1 MSLPRISKLSTG
13 AKILTLQIIICGLL
27 LASGVIVFDFL
38 GKVSDVESTLIQSS
52 LAKRDRAALDLEL
65 KDLKYS
71 VAQVQQYLQDVS
83 ATRAL
88 DGLDDGFANA
98 EEYAKKFTVH
108 LDSAKTL
115 AQKLKEDETLKALDV
130 AGQTFPAY
138 YEAGKKMAQAYVAV
152 GPLGG
157 NSMMADFDGVAD
169 KMSSSLDT
177 AVETNAKARDRI
189 EAEEARVSEQAKNDQ
204 SFFQTLLVAFGAF
217 TIACAFAASLFTAL
231 LQRQAKLQQQRAE
244 ELNRQQTEEREA
256 RAKEAQLVISNLS
269 DGLSRLSN
277 GDLSAQ
283 IATRFPG
290 ELDRLRAHFN
300 TSIRALADTMGSVL
314 ETTSQIKAGTSE
326 IADASGDL
334 ARRTET
340 QAASLE
346 ETAATISQLTNTLK
360 ETAENSTTAKLAA
373 ISAKDAAIDGSTV
386 VKEAMVSMR
395 EISDSSEEMNK
406 IIGVIEELAFQT
418 NLLAL
423 NAAVEAARAGSAG
436 TGFAVVADEVRTL
449 AQRAAVAAQETATG
463 ITEAVQRST
472 HGVATSALVAQ
483 SLGALITRVTG
494 VDAAV
499 GQIAGLVVEEER
511 EVAAVTSAL
520 GSLEAVTQETAATA
534 EEEAAAA
541 EELRAQAGTLRDSAA
556 RLNGVIE
563 GGQREAAESGAPS
576 PTMLLPTRYTRT
588 RPPARPPLALPRG

>member
-38 GKVSDVESTLIQSS
+38 GKVSAVEATLIQSS
-52 LAKRDRAALDLEL
+52 LAKHDRAALDLEL

-115 AQKLKEDETLKALDV
+115 AQKLKEEETLKALDV

-138 YEAGKKMAQAYVAV
+138 YEAGKRMAQAYVAV

-157 NSMMADFDGVAD
+157 NRMMADFDGVAD

-177 AVETNAKARDRI
+177 AVETNAKARDTI
-189 EAEEARVSEQAKNDQ
+189 EAEESRVSEQAKNDQ

-217 TIACAFAASLFTAL
+217 TIACAFVASLFTAL

-244 ELNRQQTEEREA
+244 ELNRQQAEEREA

-300 TSIRALADTMGSVL
+300 TSIRALADTMGTVL

-346 ETAATISQLTNTLK
+346 ETAATIGQLTNTLK

-373 ISAKDAAIDGSTV
+373 ISARDAAIDGSTV

-423 NAAVEAARAGSAG
+423 NAGVEAARAGDAG
-436 TGFAVVADEVRTL
+436 RGFAVVATEVRAL
-449 AQRAAVAAQETATG
+449 SDRSAAAAKDIKALLDNSNAKVERGVKLVADVGASLTKITDKVASVAVTIEGINATA
-463 ITEAVQRST
+463 
-472 HGVATSALVAQ
+472 VAQ
-483 SLGALITRVTG
+483 SDSL
-494 VDAAV
+494 
-499 GQIAGLVVEEER
+499 R
-511 EVAAVTSAL
+511 EVNQAVDEL
-520 GSLEAVTQETAATA
+520 DKVTQANAAMVEQATAATF
-534 EEEAAAA
+534 
-541 EELRAQAGTLRDSAA
+541 TLNRQTEQ
-556 RLNGVIE
+556 LNSVVGRFKTS
-563 GGQREAAESGAPS
+563 GGQAA
-576 PTMLLPTRYTRT
+576 
-588 RPPARPPLALPRG
+588 

>member
-1 MSLPRISKLSTG
+1 MSLPKVSRFSTG
-13 AKILTLQIIICGLL
+13 AKILTLQIVICILL
-27 LASGVIVFDFL
+27 LASGLIVFDYL
-38 GKVSDVESTLIQSS
+38 EKVATVEANLLEASRAKST
-52 LAKRDRAALDLEL
+52 RAALDGEL

-71 VAQVQQYLQDVS
+71 VAQVQQFLQDIS
-83 ATRAL
+83 ATRGL

-98 EEYAKKFTVH
+98 EEHAKAFKMH
-108 LDSAKTL
+108 IDKARTL
-115 AQKLKEDETLKALDV
+115 AQSLSEAETQKALDDV
-130 AGQTFPAY
+130 EQQFAPY
-138 YEAGKKMAQAYVAV
+138 YEAGKRMAQAYVAV

-157 NSMMADFDGVAD
+157 NRMMADFDAVAE
-169 KMSSSLDT
+169 KMSVSLDT
-177 AVETNAKARDRI
+177 AVETNAKVRTRI
-189 EAEEARVSEQAKNDQ
+189 ESEEAAAAEKTKADQ
-204 SFFQTLLVAFGAF
+204 TFFQTLMVAFGAF

-231 LQRQAKLQQQRAE
+231 LQRQARLQQQRAE

-256 RAKEAQLVISNLS
+256 RAKEAHLVISNLS
-269 DGLSRLSN
+269 EGLNRLSN

-423 NAAVEAARAGSAG
+423 NAGVEAARAGDAG
-436 TGFAVVADEVRTL
+436 RGFAVVATEVRALSDRSAAAAKDIKALLDNSNAKVERGVKLVADVGASLTKITDKV
-449 AQRAAVAAQETATG
+449 ASVAVTIEGINATAVAQAD
-463 ITEAVQRST
+463 
-472 HGVATSALVAQ
+472 
-483 SLGALITRVTG
+483 SL
-494 VDAAV
+494 
-499 GQIAGLVVEEER
+499 R
-511 EVAAVTSAL
+511 EVNQAVDEL
-520 GSLEAVTQETAATA
+520 DKVTQANAAMVEQATAATF
-534 EEEAAAA
+534 
-541 EELRAQAGTLRDSAA
+541 TLNRQTEQ
-556 RLNGVIE
+556 LNSVVGRFKTA
-563 GGQREAAESGAPS
+563 GGQAA
-576 PTMLLPTRYTRT
+576 
-588 RPPARPPLALPRG
+588 